1 MPQYSLLSREEKENE
16 LEILK
21 KQYKTICNMN
31 LSLDMSRGRP
41 CRDQAAFAMDMLT
54 CLTPEDMIL
63 ADGSDV
69 RNYGIPAGIL
79 SARKLMGGILGL
91 DPMEV
96 YICGSSSLN
105 IMFDL
110 VSHAYLHGVYGS
122 SEPWSA
128 SKQPKFLC
136 PVPGY
141 DRHFAIT
148 EYFGIYMINIPLY
161 EDGPDMDMVE
171 SYVNSDPDVKGMW
184 CIPKYSNPTGITY
197 SDEVVR
203 RLAALK
209 PAADNF
215 RIFWD
220 NSYVVHDL
228 YENDKDELAN
238 IMDLCKE
245 YGSEDMVY
253 EFTSTSKMT
262 FAGSGLAALG
272 ASRHNIEYISKQFAV
287 ESIGWNKLN
296 MLMHVKFLKDN
307 ETIAALM
314 KKHAAVLRPKFK
326 AVEEILEA
334 EVSDIAKWKN
344 PKGGYFI
351 SFNVMDGCATR
362 VYSLCKDAG
371 VKLTPVGATYPY
383 GHDPHDSNIR
393 IAPTSPDL
401 DDLTQAT
408 ALLCLCTKIATL
420 EKLLAEGDPVEE
432 I

>member
-1 MPQYSLLSREEKENE
+1 MPQYTNLSREEKENE
-16 LEILK
+16 LAILNR
-21 KQYKTICNMN
+21 QYRNICDMH

-41 CRDQAAFAMDMLT
+41 SREQADFAMDMLT

-69 RNYGIPAGIL
+69 RNYGIPAGIFA
-79 SARKLMGGILGL
+79 ARKLMGGILGL
-91 DPMEV
+91 DPSEV

-110 VSHAYLHGVYGS
+110 ISHAYLHGVYGS
-122 SEPWSA
+122 NEPWRA

-141 DRHFAIT
+141 DRHFGIT
-148 EYFGIYMINIPLY
+148 EYFGIYMINIPLN

-171 SYVNSDPDVKGMW
+171 DYVNNDPDVKGIW

-197 SDEVVR
+197 SDETVR

-228 YENDKDELAN
+228 YEDDKDELAN

-245 YGSEDMVY
+245 YGSEDMLY

-272 ASRHNIEYISKQFAV
+272 ASKHNIEYISKQFAI

-307 ETIAALM
+307 DTIAALM
-314 KKHAAVLRPKFK
+314 RKHAAVLRPKFK

-334 EVSDIAKWKN
+334 EVADIAQWKN

-351 SFNVMDGCATR
+351 SYNVMDGCATR
-362 VYSLCKDAG
+362 VYNLCKEAG
-371 VKLTPVGATYPY
+371 VKLTPVGATFPY

-393 IAPTSPDL
+393 IAPTTPNL

-420 EKLLAEGDPVEE
+420 EKLLAEDSSEE
-432 I
+432 AV